1 MTRVDPRRRSFLK
14 VGLGG
19 ALLLAGGGLL
29 GWRIFELGE
38 RGYGRFIASGE
49 APIALSVKEFAVV
62 KSLVRALLPA
72 EDGFPSGESL
82 GIAQRIDEEVWAAAP
97 ELRRD
102 LKAGLQLLEHATALQ
117 GFSSRFTRLET
128 AAQRAYLEKLLAGS
142 NNTLGLVAVAF
153 KQMAHL
159 FYYGH
164 ESVWKHI
171 GYDGPLIKTAVPPD
185 STVAYKALLR
195 KVGAA

>member
-1 MTRVDPRRRSFLK
+1 MARVDSRRRRFLK

-19 ALLLAGGGLL
+19 ALLLAGGSVL
-29 GWRIFELGE
+29 GWRIFEFGE
-38 RGYGRFIASGE
+38 VGYARFIAPGE
-49 APIALSVKEFAVV
+49 VPIALSVKEFAVV
-62 KSLVRALLPA
+62 KALVRALLPA

-82 GIAQRIDEEVWAAAP
+82 GVAQRIDEEVWAAAP
-97 ELRRD
+97 EVRRD
-102 LKAGLQLLEHATALQ
+102 LKAGLQLLEHATAMK
-117 GFSSRFTRLET
+117 GFQSRFTRLEP

-142 NNTLGLVAVAF
+142 NNTLCLVALAL
-153 KQMAHL
+153 KEMAHL

-171 GYDGPLIKTAVPPD
+171 GYDGPLVKTAVPPD

-195 KVGAA
+195 RSGAA